1 MILVTRLLVALIG
14 LFALLGVSQ
23 HWFDLEAVHIQ
34 RGMLAIGDIG
44 KANLRADVGGLFLG
58 IAMLTIFAAAR
69 QNRSALLAAAAL
81 LSATLLGRF
90 VSVAIDGFGARVGPP
105 MVIEA
110 ILIGVLLIVY
120 RAWDKKPEGL

>member
-1 MILVTRLLVALIG
+1 MAIIG
-14 LFALLGVSQ
+14 IFALMGVGQ
-23 HWFDLEAVHIQ
+23 HWFDLDAVHTQ

-58 IAMLTIFAAAR
+58 IAILTIFASIR
-69 QNRSALLAAAAL
+69 QNRFAVLAAATL

-105 MVIEA
+105 MVVEA
-110 ILIGVLLIVY
+110 VVIVILLVAY
-120 RAWDKKPEGL
+120 RTWDKKPEGL

>member
-1 MILVTRLLVALIG
+1 MTLVTRILVAIIG
-14 LFALLGVSQ
+14 IFALMGVGQ
-23 HWFDLEAVHIQ
+23 HWFDLDAVHTQ

-58 IAMLTIFAAAR
+58 IAILTIFASIR
-69 QNRSALLAAAAL
+69 QNRFAVLAAATL

-105 MVIEA
+105 MAVEAVVIV
-110 ILIGVLLIVY
+110 ILLVAY